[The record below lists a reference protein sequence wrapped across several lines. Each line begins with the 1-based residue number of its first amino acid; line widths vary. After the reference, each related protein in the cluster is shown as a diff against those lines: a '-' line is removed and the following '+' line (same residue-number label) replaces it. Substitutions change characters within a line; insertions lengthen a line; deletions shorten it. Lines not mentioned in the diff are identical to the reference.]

1 MVNGSKL
8 LKSKSGKGRNWLWIY
23 GMNRTGNHGPLYRGP
38 FEGYQFRLV
47 MVPESLMQDGRVKR
61 VNINKQVAKVN
72 ADSHITG
79 LPKLS
84 PDAKFCIFA
93 AELKKEKK
101 SFYDQGCFSPA
112 LLLIP

>member
-1 MVNGSKL
+1 
-8 LKSKSGKGRNWLWIY
+8 
-23 GMNRTGNHGPLYRGP
+23 
-38 FEGYQFRLV
+38 
-47 MVPESLMQDGRVKR
+47 MQDGRVKR

-84 PDAKFCIFA
+84 PDAKFCVFA
-93 AELKKEKK
+93 AELKKKEKK

-112 LLLIP
+112 LFLIP

>member
-1 MVNGSKL
+1 MVSNFRSGMVHGS
-8 LKSKSGKGRNWLWIY
+8 
-23 GMNRTGNHGPLYRGP
+23 
-38 FEGYQFRLV
+38 LV
-47 MVPESLMQDGRVKR
+47 QDGRIKR

-101 SFYDQGCFSPA
+101 SFYDQESFIQA
-112 LLLIP
+112 

>member
-1 MVNGSKL
+1 MVSNFRSGMVHGS
-8 LKSKSGKGRNWLWIY
+8 
-23 GMNRTGNHGPLYRGP
+23 
-38 FEGYQFRLV
+38 LV
-47 MVPESLMQDGRVKR
+47 QDGRIKR

-101 SFYDQGCFSPA
+101 SFYDQECFTQA
-112 LLLIP
+112 

>member
-1 MVNGSKL
+1 
-8 LKSKSGKGRNWLWIY
+8 
-23 GMNRTGNHGPLYRGP
+23 
-38 FEGYQFRLV
+38 
-47 MVPESLMQDGRVKR
+47 MQDGRVKR

-112 LLLIP
+112 LFRIRDSNPLKQLISK

>member
-1 MVNGSKL
+1 MVSNFRSGMVHGSL
-8 LKSKSGKGRNWLWIY
+8 A
-23 GMNRTGNHGPLYRGP
+23 
-38 FEGYQFRLV
+38 
-47 MVPESLMQDGRVKR
+47 QDGRIKR

-101 SFYDQGCFSPA
+101 SFYDQECFTQA
-112 LLLIP
+112 